1 MGFREALDSILPKLP
16 RQRRTGLF
24 SATQTQELN
33 ELARAGMRNPVR
45 VAVKVES
52 KDKEQQRTPKGL
64 TNHFMIVPAE
74 VIQLPL
80 SN

>member
-1 MGFREALDSILPKLP
+1 
-16 RQRRTGLF
+16 
-24 SATQTQELN
+24 
-33 ELARAGMRNPVR
+33 MRNPVR